1 MEPSQ
6 AVYADD
12 LASDAGGSDSDAEL
26 REVYEEVARKL
37 KKRDLKQDE
46 KTKIK
51 KKLVYYQQEEEE
63 QNQFNEVLERHHT
76 NGSIRETSL
85 RFS

>member
-1 MEPSQ
+1 
-6 AVYADD
+6 
-12 LASDAGGSDSDAEL
+12 
-26 REVYEEVARKL
+26 
-37 KKRDLKQDE
+37 LKQDE
-46 KTKIK
+46 KTKLK
-51 KKLVYYQQEEEE
+51 KKLGYYQQEEEE